1 MANNK
6 KPIHRTAEFKVMVSE
21 EEKNLIV
28 EYAKSIDMQP
38 TRIMRNLILMRAESF
53 ISRNLDKA
61 TVKAYE
67 SYLKLCGK
75 DEYLEILRNA
85 E

>member
-6 KPIHRTAEFKVMVSE
+6 KAIHRTAEFKVMVSE
-21 EEKNLIV
+21 EEKNLIMD
-28 EYAKSIDMQP
+28 YAKSIDMQP

-53 ISRNLDKA
+53 INKNIDIAS
-61 TVKAYE
+61 VKAYK

-75 DEYLEILRNA
+75 DEYLEMLKNA

>member
-1 MANNK
+1 MANIK

-21 EEKNLIV
+21 EEKELII
-28 EYAKSIDMQP
+28 EYAKSLEMQP

-53 ISRNLDKA
+53 INRNIDKA
-61 TVKAYE
+61 SVKAYIN
-67 SYLKLCGK
+67 YLKLCGK
-75 DEYLEILRNA
+75 DEYLEMLKKA